1 MDKTGH
7 EKVEIQA
14 ALWYNEYSTVKIS
27 KNPVEL
33 TENYRFLCENGKAQ
47 FERNICMKYVS
58 MLISVADINAAR
70 KFYEDL
76 FELEIFQDYGR
87 NIVFTCSLALQQ
99 DFDWLVN
106 LPKEKVLKKSNNAE
120 IVFEEQD
127 FDGFLNKL
135 KAYPDIEY
143 LGEVIEH
150 SWGQRVIRFY
160 DLDGHII
167 EVGEDMKM
175 VIKRFL
181 ASGMTMEEVSVKM
194 DASVDNLTNIINN

>member
-1 MDKTGH
+1 
-7 EKVEIQA
+7 
-14 ALWYNEYSTVKIS
+14 
-27 KNPVEL
+27 
-33 TENYRFLCENGKAQ
+33 
-47 FERNICMKYVS
+47 MKHVCT
-58 MLISVADINAAR
+58 LISVTDINASR

-76 FELEIFQDYGR
+76 FGLEVFQDYGR
-87 NIVFTCSLALQQ
+87 NIAFTCGLALQQ
-99 DFDWLVN
+99 DFDWLVD
-106 LPKEKVLKKSNNAE
+106 LPKEKVLKKSNNVE

-127 FDGFLNKL
+127 FDSFLNKL
-135 KAYPDIEY
+135 KEYPNIEY

-181 ASGMTMEEVSVKM
+181 DSGMTMEEVSVKM
-194 DASVDNLTNIINN
+194 DASIEDLTKLLNS